1 MRTSWAGV
9 ESGRSFV
16 ARRLLPA
23 HGSRRR
29 SWRKTI
35 GILAFVAAGILLLLL
50 LGTVFR
56 GIEPL

>member
-1 MRTSWAGV
+1 
-9 ESGRSFV
+9 V